1 MEGSG
6 RFLGI
11 SNIATAGS
19 GVLAGIGGFMLDF
32 FNAPSPNLGY
42 TALFLSAAICYA
54 LGTLTAVPVRETRG
68 KG

>member
-19 GVLAGIGGFMLDF
+19 GVLASIGGFMLDF
-32 FNAPSPNLGY
+32 FNARSPNLGY
-42 TALFLSAAICYA
+42 TVLYLTAAICYVV
-54 LGTLTAVPVRETRG
+54 GTLTAVPVRETRG